1 LPLVLLTGWI
11 VLMAHT
17 FYRAWKWNAQRLL
30 SSNLDIFNLVG
41 GLALIGICSSLIYL
55 TFEGLQSG
63 AAKTEISGLFLIKA
77 IVAWNLLTA
86 IDVAAIAIFGI
97 CALEQILKLASPERY
112 R

>member
-1 LPLVLLTGWI
+1 
-11 VLMAHT
+11 
-17 FYRAWKWNAQRLL
+17 
-30 SSNLDIFNLVG
+30 
-41 GLALIGICSSLIYL
+41 L

-97 CALEQILKLASPERY
+97 CALESILKLTSPERY